1 MPLVTEGTPE
11 EYVAELLQIHSHSGR
26 KISKKKKKPALGVG
40 QSCRDHMQRTDTL
53 LTVWTI
59 TKPSWLFSSLQQV

>member
-26 KISKKKKKPALGVG
+26 KISKKKPALGVG
-40 QSCRDHMQRTDTL
+40 QSCRDHMQRTATL

-59 TKPSWLFSSLQQV
+59 TKPSWLFFSLQQV